1 MSVEDDHDAVHSPD
15 NCTHTCR
22 RTWDQV
28 SAFRHRLAFSVSFP
42 EHVHEENQI
51 MWITQGS
58 AMISSAMGS
67 WMVAPGNAIW
77 MPADTVHSMAMAA
90 PAEFHSVYLMPEVG
104 LRESRWA
111 FSHTFEMDDLLA
123 ALIGRL
129 ELRTLSDVQRGRC
142 VDVLVDVLDESAIS
156 SGTVPL
162 PRDERAATV
171 AAAILSDPADRRELR
186 FWADE
191 LSISTKTLAR
201 AFRSETSLTFSAW
214 RTRARLSASLTLL
227 ASGVSVEQAAREVG
241 YLTTSAFIA
250 AFRAQ
255 IGINPGAYARRSR
268 AAAAPPM
275 E

>member
-77 MPADTVHSMAMAA
+77 MPADTVHTMAMAA

-129 ELRTLSDVQRGRC
+129 ELRTLSDVQRE
-142 VDVLVDVLDESAIS
+142 DAS
-156 SGTVPL
+156 
-162 PRDERAATV
+162 
-171 AAAILSDPADRRELR
+171 
-186 FWADE
+186 
-191 LSISTKTLAR
+191 
-201 AFRSETSLTFSAW
+201 TFSSTFSTS
-214 RTRARLSASLTLL
+214 RPSA
-227 ASGVSVEQAAREVG
+227 AGRFRCRV
-241 YLTTSAFIA
+241 TSA
-250 AFRAQ
+250 Q
-255 IGINPGAYARRSR
+255 QRSR
-268 AAAAPPM
+268 RRFSVTPRIVVNSDSGPTN
-275 E
+275 